1 MILSSLFTWCWDLGH
16 PNFRFLNSDPFERNI
31 SNELEIVYLFLL
43 LIALLSFQILSFPIP
58 SSHSCKIASSFVG
71 TPLKQRYIT
80 SQLPNGWLWLITFL
94 HASKDVDWVRG
105 DAQRSKWRWSF
116 FAEDAGHGTVNF
128 FCGVYIISGTDL
140 QRGITLFYLYRSTD
154 TLSVFF
160 CKTFNSAL

>member
-1 MILSSLFTWCWDLGH
+1 MLGFGTPKFPFSEFWSIWEEYFKWVGNHLPFSS
-16 PNFRFLNSDPFERNI
+16 SDCVI
-31 SNELEIVYLFLL
+31 DI
-43 LIALLSFQILSFPIP
+43 LSFQILSFPIP

-116 FAEDAGHGTVNF
+116 FAEVAGHGTVNF